1 MSRKLLSKEQRKY
14 FGKFPGIP
22 SEEQLSEYF
31 FLDDNDLA
39 IIDELRTETN
49 KLGFAVQLGVLRFIG
64 TFPRSFDE
72 VPYAVVEYVSKQLT
86 INSHNFLDYFKKT
99 LKNTRTNHI
108 NLIKERYGYQD
119 FSSTYAQNYLTTWL
133 ENRLLLSNERP
144 SVIVD
149 LFLSK
154 CVNKKI
160 VLPGITVFERFIIS
174 LKEKVESQILQK
186 LAAVPPSQE
195 VDNLLKLLDM
205 PAQNTDDKQLMYRL
219 EDLRLPLESD
229 SQKEISRGISRVKQ
243 FNQFDIEQWSITEI
257 PESKI
262 QYYARI
268 GADTRIQ
275 HIKRMP
281 KERQIAVLTAYIY
294 HYRKVALDELVTIFM
309 QYLNTRFKRVKFA
322 EEKER
327 LRTLHDLDTSANQL
341 MRAASYLLD
350 DNLPDNQ
357 LREMIFSKIS
367 KEELAQ
373 AVAKVNRITSNDK
386 DPIAIVNLLNYYS
399 TVKRSLPDLL
409 ELFSLNASVHGE
421 KIVYLWE
428 FLKKQESNKLCPRDY
443 QTIKDFLPI
452 KWAKY
457 GEKNPSQQMKVV
469 VFATLEQLVPALKR
483 HDVFLD
489 DSIKYSNPLD
499 SLFSEEEWLTV
510 RQSMTEKLEL
520 PINVEPLLEEV
531 AASLQDSY
539 QKVINT
545 WETNNMCRIE
555 IIKGKERLVLKNIEK
570 ALEPESAI
578 QLRKEIAR
586 MLPLMDVPEL
596 LLETNH
602 ELEFT
607 DSFTRL
613 TDNYTRMSDFHIT
626 WYLDV

>member
-1 MSRKLLSKEQRKY
+1 MPRKLLSKEQRKY

-31 FLDDNDLA
+31 FLDDNDLSV
-39 IIDELRTETN
+39 IDDLRTDVN

-64 TFPRSFDE
+64 TFPRSFDD
-72 VPYAVVEYVSKQLT
+72 VPYVVVEYVSKQLT
-86 INSHNFLDYFKKT
+86 INSHSFLDYFKKT

-119 FSSTYAQNYLTTWL
+119 FSSTYAQKYLTTWL
-133 ENRLLLSNERP
+133 EDRLLLSNERP

-174 LKEKVESQILQK
+174 LKEQVESQILQK

-205 PAQNTDDKQLMYRL
+205 PAQNTDGKQLMYRL

-262 QYYARI
+262 QYYTRI

-281 KERQIAVLTAYIY
+281 KERKIAVLTAYIY

-322 EEKER
+322 EKKER

-357 LREMIFSKIS
+357 LRETIFSKIS

-373 AVAKVNRITSNDK
+373 AVVKVNRITSNDK
-386 DPIAIVNLLNYYS
+386 EPIAIVNLLNYYS
-399 TVKRSLPDLL
+399 TVKRFLSDLL

-428 FLKKQESNKLCPRDY
+428 FLKKQDSNKLCPQDY
-443 QTIKDFLPI
+443 QAIKDFLPI

-489 DSIKYSNPLD
+489 GSIKYSNPLD
-499 SLFSEEEWLTV
+499 SLFQEEEWPTV
-510 RQSMTEKLEL
+510 RQYMAKKLEL

-539 QKVINT
+539 QYMGNEQHV
-545 WETNNMCRIE
+545 
-555 IIKGKERLVLKNIEK
+555 
-570 ALEPESAI
+570 
-578 QLRKEIAR
+578 
-586 MLPLMDVPEL
+586 
-596 LLETNH
+596 
-602 ELEFT
+602 
-607 DSFTRL
+607 
-613 TDNYTRMSDFHIT
+613 
-626 WYLDV
+626 

>member
-1 MSRKLLSKEQRKY
+1 MKEQ
-14 FGKFPGIP
+14 
-22 SEEQLSEYF
+22 
-31 FLDDNDLA
+31 
-39 IIDELRTETN
+39 
-49 KLGFAVQLGVLRFIG
+49 
-64 TFPRSFDE
+64 
-72 VPYAVVEYVSKQLT
+72 
-86 INSHNFLDYFKKT
+86 
-99 LKNTRTNHI
+99 
-108 NLIKERYGYQD
+108 
-119 FSSTYAQNYLTTWL
+119 
-133 ENRLLLSNERP
+133 
-144 SVIVD
+144 
-149 LFLSK
+149 
-154 CVNKKI
+154 
-160 VLPGITVFERFIIS
+160 
-174 LKEKVESQILQK
+174 VESQILQK

-195 VDNLLKLLDM
+195 VNNLLKLLDM
-205 PAQNTDDKQLMYRL
+205 PAQNTDGKQLMYRL

-281 KERQIAVLTAYIY
+281 KERKIAVLTAYIY

-357 LREMIFSKIS
+357 LRETIFSKIS
-367 KEELAQ
+367 KKELAQ
-373 AVAKVNRITSNDK
+373 AVVKVNRITSNDK
-386 DPIAIVNLLNYYS
+386 EPIAIVNLLNYYS
-399 TVKRSLPDLL
+399 TVKRFLPDLL

-428 FLKKQESNKLCPRDY
+428 FLKKQDSNKLCPQDY
-443 QTIKDFLPI
+443 QAIKDFLPI

-489 DSIKYSNPLD
+489 GSIKYSNPLD
-499 SLFSEEEWLTV
+499 SLFSEEEWPTV
-510 RQSMTEKLEL
+510 MQYMAKKLEL

-555 IIKGKERLVLKNIEK
+555 ISKGKERLVLKNIEK
-570 ALEPESAI
+570 ALEPESAL

-586 MLPLMDVPEL
+586 MLPLMDVPDL
-596 LLETNH
+596 LLETNQ
-602 ELEFT
+602 ELNFT
-607 DSFTRL
+607 DSFTQL
-613 TDNYTRMSDFHIT
+613 TDNDTRMSDFHVTMNAVLLSEACNIGLAPVT
-626 WYLDV
+626 KGNTQALTKDRLVWANIIIFVLKQLQRQIIP